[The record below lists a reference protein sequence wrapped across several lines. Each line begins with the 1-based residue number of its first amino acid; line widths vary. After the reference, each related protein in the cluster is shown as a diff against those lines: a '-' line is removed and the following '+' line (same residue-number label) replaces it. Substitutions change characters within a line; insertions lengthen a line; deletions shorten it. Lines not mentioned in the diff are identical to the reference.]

1 MKLIKQNLLVMLVF
15 LSTIAFAQDHNKF
28 SKIEEFHE
36 RKWQALITQA
46 QLSPK
51 EAEDVKPVFIEHE
64 NLTWKL
70 HQENREFFKS
80 ALKNAKTVKPNYA
93 ALNDRYIDN
102 EYKEAQLSKIY
113 HLKLRKILDSET
125 LFRYYKAEREFK
137 RKLLHDIQDRRQ
149 AEKH

>member
-70 HQENREFFKS
+70 HQENREFKM
-80 ALKNAKTVKPNYA
+80 
-93 ALNDRYIDN
+93 IDFR
-102 EYKEAQLSKIY
+102 QLSFF
-113 HLKLRKILDSET
+113 ILIVYISVVEGCIIW
-125 LFRYYKAEREFK
+125 LHSFRI
-137 RKLLHDIQDRRQ
+137 L
-149 AEKH
+149 